1 MRKKKQENIMPQKR
15 KIDESEKEA
24 IRQMIFFA
32 KSNDIHPTEIL
43 KNAVNNYIGK
53 HYDLRDAT
61 LDQKVDHRTIAI
73 RSLIIDCIPSCK
85 KSELLKLDYILDDLA
100 RNF

>member
-1 MRKKKQENIMPQKR
+1 MTYAKNR
-15 KIDESEKEA
+15 IDFNNLNS
-24 IRQMIFFA
+24 FY
-32 KSNDIHPTEIL
+32 NIHPTEIL

>member
-15 KIDESEKEA
+15 EIDESEKEA

-32 KSNDIHPTEIL
+32 KSKDIHPTEIL
-43 KNAVNNYIGK
+43 KNAVNSYIGK
-53 HYDLRDAT
+53 HYDL
-61 LDQKVDHRTIAI
+61 AI